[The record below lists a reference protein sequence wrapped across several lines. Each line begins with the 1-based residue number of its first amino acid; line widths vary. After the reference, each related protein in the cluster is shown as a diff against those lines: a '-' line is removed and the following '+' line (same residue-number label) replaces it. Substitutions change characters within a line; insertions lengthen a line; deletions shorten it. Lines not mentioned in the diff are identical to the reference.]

1 MVPRLAMK
9 YFRQVMS
16 GIDVQPLLAQIEE
29 HPELWSRNGAWT
41 DGKQSVLAKMETGM
55 AAERI
60 ELRYN
65 TTPAGLPQHP
75 KYWNRA
81 AWPILT
87 EAVKLIAALQFALG
101 GIEILGRCIISRMA
115 PGDVIAAHVHEV
127 QHGLPPIFETH
138 QVPLQVARGVVF
150 RCGDEDCY
158 MRPGTAWTFPN
169 QVKHAVYN
177 NSDRD
182 RISMMVDI
190 RPLAGP

>member
-1 MVPRLAMK
+1 MT

-16 GIDVQPLLAQIEE
+16 GIDVQPLLAQIAE
-29 HPELWSRNGAWT
+29 HPELWTRNGAWT

-115 PGDVIAAHVHEV
+115 PGEVISPHTHEV
-127 QHGLPPIFETH
+127 QFGLPPIFTTY
-138 QVPLQVARGVVF
+138 QIPLQVDPGVVF
-150 RCGDEDCY
+150 RCCGIEDIEDCH
-158 MRPGTAWTFPN
+158 MEPGTAWTFPN
-169 QVKHAVYN
+169 QVSHAVYN
-177 NSDRD
+177 NSGRD

-190 RPLAGP
+190 RPIEGL